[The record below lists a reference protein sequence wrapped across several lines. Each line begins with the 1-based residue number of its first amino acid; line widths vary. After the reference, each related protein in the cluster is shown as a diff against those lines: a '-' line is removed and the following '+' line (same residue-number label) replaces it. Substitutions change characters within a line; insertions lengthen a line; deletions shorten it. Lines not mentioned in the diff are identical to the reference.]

1 MTSYLRCSNILLQKA
16 VTELQKERGIIMNK
30 AELIER
36 IIDTFTDMGSEDPE
50 DTAYANP
57 LTLAEAEMYL
67 KEIRATEKIDL
78 EPDEWL
84 PSEVTPDLYMEA
96 HNCYLRKCK
105 HDVTAQR
112 LAEFF
117 RLNEMVD
124 VYHEFDGDYHSD
136 KDKYVCPTDWL
147 TENMEFPFTS
157 FDFTMLDLI
166 QLGQH
171 SPDFDPDKKY
181 CWYEIKDNNPECVRN
196 ELHSTDTPFADGLID
211 ATAFAEWI
219 LESPGRIWYVK
230 DYCMINTDIDY
241 IFRYWQTETEEE

>member
-1 MTSYLRCSNILLQKA
+1 
-16 VTELQKERGIIMNK
+16 MNK

-36 IIDTFTDMGSEDPE
+36 IIDTFTDMGSEDPK
-50 DTAYANP
+50 DTAFSNP

-67 KEIRATEKIDL
+67 KELRENEFINL
-78 EPDEWL
+78 EPEKRL
-84 PSEVTPDLYMEA
+84 PAEVTPQIYMEA
-96 HNCYLRKCK
+96 YNCYLRKCK

-124 VYHEFDGDYHSD
+124 VYHEFDGNYHSD

-147 TENMEFPFTS
+147 TENMEFPFAS
-157 FDFTMLDLI
+157 EDLSMLDLI
-166 QLGQH
+166 TLGQN
-171 SPDFDPDKKY
+171 SPDFDPEKKY
-181 CWYEIKDNNPECVRN
+181 CWYDVTAHK
-196 ELHSTDTPFADGLID
+196 LHSTDTPFADGLID

-219 LESPGRIWYVK
+219 LESQGRIGYVK

-241 IFRYWQTETEEE
+241 IFRAYM